1 MRIKKKWFKKKL
13 NEIRNGAIQR
23 LILVK
28 SSKGELLIQEDE
40 VKDRCREYIEEH
52 LNEVEVGEIGDSES
66 SGSEREMLL

>member
-1 MRIKKKWFKKKL
+1 M
-13 NEIRNGAIQR
+13 
-23 LILVK
+23 ILVK